1 MKHWLRATGLI
12 LMFMASGCTH
22 ALHQNHT
29 SDYQL
34 DRPFNDYR
42 LIKARSEQFVVL
54 WIVSDTNY
62 ANDAFDELKRQCPAG
77 IITGI
82 QTRHSTSHGF
92 LSWTNVIVM
101 QAYCSE

>member
-1 MKHWLRATGLI
+1 MKHWLRAAGLI
-12 LMFMASGCTH
+12 LMFIASGCTH

-34 DRPFNDYR
+34 DRPLNDYR
-42 LIKARSEQFVVL
+42 FIQARYEQFVVMGF
-54 WIVSDTNY
+54 VSETRY
-62 ANDAFDELKRQCPAG
+62 ADDAFAELKRQCPAG
-77 IITGI
+77 TITGI